1 MQERE
6 LLIKKLIY
14 QSDKRGCKETDIILG
29 KFSAAHLHKMSDAE
43 LEDYRHFLSQV
54 DSDIW
59 DWVNDKSVPHDE
71 ACVRIV
77 SMINRYLASLRGA

>member
-1 MQERE
+1 MQPRE

-29 KFSAAHLHKMSDAE
+29 NFSSKYLHKMNDAN
-43 LEDYRHFLSQV
+43 LLDYKYFLSQL

-59 DWVNDKSVPHDE
+59 DWVNCRTAPQDERCQRIITMIKSV
-71 ACVRIV
+71 I
-77 SMINRYLASLRGA
+77 

>member
-1 MQERE
+1 MQERA

-29 KFSAAHLHKMSDAE
+29 RFSAAHLHKMSDGE
-43 LEDYRHFLSQV
+43 LEDYRHFLSQL

-59 DWVNDKSVPHDE
+59 DWVNDKAQASDK
-71 ACVRIV
+71 ACARIV
-77 SMINRYLASLRGA
+77 SMIKAGAST

>member
-6 LLIKKLIY
+6 QLIKKLIY

-29 KFSAAHLHKMSDAE
+29 NFSAKHLHNMDNQE
-43 LEDYRHFLSQV
+43 LQNYKHFLSQI

-59 DWVNDKSVPHDE
+59 DWVNDKTTTDDE
-71 ACVRIV
+71 ICQKIV
-77 SMINRYLASLRGA
+77 NMIKASI

>member
-1 MQERE
+1 MQRE

-29 KFSAAHLHKMSDAE
+29 RFSLVHLNNMSDAE
-43 LEDYRHFLSQV
+43 LEDYRHFLSQA

-59 DWVNDKSVPHDE
+59 DWVNDKTQPSDE
-71 ACVRIV
+71 VCMRMVN
-77 SMINRYLASLRGA
+77 MIKADM

>member
-1 MQERE
+1 MQTRE

-29 KFSAAHLHKMSDAE
+29 NFSSKYLHKMNDTE
-43 LEDYRHFLSQV
+43 LLDYKHFLSQL

-59 DWVNDKSVPHDE
+59 DWVNGKTVPQDKKCE
-71 ACVRIV
+71 RIIM
-77 SMINRYLASLRGA
+77 MIKGTI

>member
-29 KFSAAHLHKMSDAE
+29 QFSLAHLHKMSDAE
-43 LEDYRHFLSQV
+43 LEDYRNFLSQV
-54 DSDIW
+54 DTDIW
-59 DWVNDKSVPHDE
+59 DWVNAKAIPDDE
-71 ACVRIV
+71 ACKRIV
-77 SMINRYLASLRGA
+77 SMIKVGI